1 MDNFRIKQT
10 FWGIGGFILLNF
22 FSMIFY
28 PGGTLIDKDTDG
40 YLFFY
45 NFLSNLGERT
55 ARNGDDNFISSILF
69 NSSFILVS
77 ISFLI
82 FYSKYFQ
89 FFKKEKKSYNF
100 IKFALFFLLVSVIS
114 FICIALFTAD
124 ESSFDEHIFFVKLA
138 FRSLFLFTIFQS
150 IAIHFNSEM
159 SNKLLFVSILF
170 SLSMVLFILMMDY
183 GPNPFES
190 NFGLFVQVTSQ
201 KFITFCILLNT
212 YFQAKESLNFVSQG

>member
-69 NSSFILVS
+69 NSSLILVS

-100 IKFALFFLLVSVIS
+100 INSNSDFVIGFFSSCFGYFFYLHCLVY
-114 FICIALFTAD
+114 C
-124 ESSFDEHIFFVKLA
+124 
-138 FRSLFLFTIFQS
+138 
-150 IAIHFNSEM
+150 
-159 SNKLLFVSILF
+159 
-170 SLSMVLFILMMDY
+170 
-183 GPNPFES
+183 
-190 NFGLFVQVTSQ
+190 
-201 KFITFCILLNT
+201 
-212 YFQAKESLNFVSQG
+212 